1 MNQPTTFE
9 DRLLAVLEAEV
20 AEAAARSTAGRYRR
34 RRRTWQIS
42 SLAGAGALAVAAAVG
57 VPAMVGPGTG
67 SAAWAVE
74 TRPDGSVEVSI
85 RDFKDPAGL
94 ERRLATA
101 GIPAYVEF
109 IPHGT
114 VCTYRTVSSGTSLDG
129 LVTAGSRYATFKIHA
144 GQLGANERLVVTG
157 VASDGSG
164 RLGATLVGVVPLNEA
179 RCDVV
184 PADPTPP
191 GPPPSSGPSGSPL
204 PTATPQR

>member
-1 MNQPTTFE
+1 VNQPTTFE

-20 AEAAARSTAGRYRR
+20 AEASPRSTAGQDRR
-34 RRRTWQIS
+34 RRAWQMS
-42 SLAGAGALAVAAAVG
+42 SLAGAAALAVAGAVG
-57 VPAMVGPGTG
+57 VPAMIGLGTG

-101 GIPAYVEF
+101 GIPTYVEF
-109 IPHGT
+109 IPHGML
-114 VCTYRTVSSGTSLDG
+114 CTYRTTSSNTSLDG
-129 LVTAGSRYATFKIHA
+129 AVTAGSRYATFKIHA

-164 RLGATLVGVVPLNEA
+164 RLGATLVGIVQLNEE

-184 PADPTPP
+184 PAGPTP
-191 GPPPSSGPSGSPL
+191 GPPPSSGPSSSPH